1 MDNNTQI
8 QAMKKLGMSEEEI
21 HELLAFDKE
30 VDRMKDKEVNNDLTD
45 EQKKAVKKA
54 RQAERKPTVYSF
66 SKRERKK
73 DSEKAEIIAK
83 IAEIFGKNAEI
94 IKEERE
100 ISLKIGENDYSIT
113 LTKHRTPKSDKKG
126 EKK

>member
-113 LTKHRTPKSDKKG
+113 LTKHRTPKK
-126 EKK
+126 